1 MRPKDQNAD
10 LADNFRHNLSQAVP
24 AEPVMRLTNNDSLDE
39 CMVPVGGSDHASPT
53 GVFNMHPFTIRLRAN
68 LPKPSSRY
76 YLSHDGAR
84 PLGPFPMN
92 EVNWMIRCR
101 HFSREVLIRMEGDEV
116 WTSYRHYTTRSIL
129 GSFLCGVISQLDRAG
144 ILAAAD
150 VVLRRVRQF
159 LPAKNTAYSRN
170 S

>member
-1 MRPKDQNAD
+1 MIVWMNAW
-10 LADNFRHNLSQAVP
+10 
-24 AEPVMRLTNNDSLDE
+24 
-39 CMVPVGGSDHASPT
+39 CASRARIMLLER
-53 GVFNMHPFTIRLRAN
+53 GAFNMHPFTIRLRAT

-92 EVNWMIRCR
+92 EVKWMIRCR
-101 HFSREVLIRMEGDEV
+101 HFSREVLIRMEGDEA

-129 GSFLCGVISQLDRAG
+129 GSLLCGVISQLDRAG

-159 LPAKNTAYSRN
+159 LPPKNTAYSRN